1 MGSGG
6 SAEQRA
12 HEVGR
17 TVICSC
23 SVASV
28 AAVLLRDVAI
38 ALHHVRG
45 AACSCYVVR
54 CLWSLYT
61 LKIDATLAVI
71 LPNYSYLRRTRVP
84 GSRVAGLRKR
94 ALDRYRARLTAGG
107 PGVKHLTRRMV
118 PCGAHTAARSTSG
131 HADRPHSVSPAA
143 PSASSRRARRGLTAT
158 ISSIS
163 GPPYG
168 RRAGC

>member
-61 LKIDATLAVI
+61 LKIDATRAVI
-71 LPNYSYLRRTRVP
+71 FPKLLIFT
-84 GSRVAGLRKR
+84 
-94 ALDRYRARLTAGG
+94 
-107 PGVKHLTRRMV
+107 
-118 PCGAHTAARSTSG
+118 AHT
-131 HADRPHSVSPAA
+131 RPGF
-143 PSASSRRARRGLTAT
+143 PSRGCENEL
-158 ISSIS
+158 
-163 GPPYG
+163 
-168 RRAGC
+168 